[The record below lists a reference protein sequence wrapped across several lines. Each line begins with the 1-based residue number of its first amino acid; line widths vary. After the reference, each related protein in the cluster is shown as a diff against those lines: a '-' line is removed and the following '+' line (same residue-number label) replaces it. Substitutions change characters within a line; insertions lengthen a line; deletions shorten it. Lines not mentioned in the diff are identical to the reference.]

1 MMKYAEVA
9 VDAPTGYDRTFTYSI
24 PTGLTI
30 SPGHLV
36 QVPFGP
42 RVLPGVVFGLSNES
56 PVPETRDVISTSRDQ
71 PILSPD
77 HLALARWISD
87 YYMAPLFECAALM
100 MPPGIRERSL
110 SYYSLTQRTSG
121 QRLSPPQRRVMDYLA
136 SRARVERGA
145 LLRALGPRIDSALV
159 SLARRGFIQVSSEWR
174 NPTVRPRYAIHL
186 ELAPLADAD
195 EKEATLNR
203 LSPRQASFL
212 GYMEE
217 QDGPVLRAA
226 AVREFGASVVGGLE
240 TKDLVRRVDV
250 RLDRDPLRGRVFPPD
265 DPPVLTPDQQGCV
278 SAIESAIDGPSS
290 HVFLLHG
297 VTGSGKTEVYLRAL
311 AHAISRGKRG
321 IVMAPELS
329 LTPQTIDR
337 FSSRFPGQVAVQHS
351 GLSAGERFDQWWRI
365 KEGGYGVTIG
375 ARGAV
380 FAPQP
385 DLGLIVIDEEH
396 EPTYKQDDA
405 PRYHAREAALKLA
418 ELTGAVVVLG
428 TATPDVVTYTRA
440 VNGRYRLLKLPDRI
454 AAVAGAR
461 SSGAGSQP
469 SVQVIDLRRE
479 LEEGNRSIF
488 SRALSSGV
496 GRAVEAGEQV
506 ILYLNRRGSGSM
518 VQCRDC
524 GHVMRCS
531 RCDFTLTHHAQ
542 AGKLLCHRC
551 NYRRNPP
558 GQCPKCRGRQIRYLG
573 LGTQRVV
580 EELQK
585 DYPDI
590 KSLRWDRDSTSA
602 KGSHERIMESFLRG
616 DAQVLVGTQMIAKGT
631 PFSQRDPG
639 GCAVRRYWP
648 LPPGLSRRREGLPA
662 SLPGGGQDGKGPPG
676 RAGRSSDLLASPLRR
691 NRRLRPGL
699 RGLLRRRDDL
709 PPGAGIASLCAPYSS
724 GVHGHKPGHMPS
736 GSDAHGRHSEAA
748 TRFVG
753 PHRHRHPGAGSRL
766 SSSSEGAVSLAHHSQ
781 GPGPPVAAGEGAD
794 SAGLERGR
802 RPDVR
807 HIR

>member
-1 MMKYAEVA
+1 M
-9 VDAPTGYDRTFTYSI
+9 
-24 PTGLTI
+24 
-30 SPGHLV
+30 
-36 QVPFGP
+36 
-42 RVLPGVVFGLSNES
+42 
-56 PVPETRDVISTSRDQ
+56 
-71 PILSPD
+71 
-77 HLALARWISD
+77 
-87 YYMAPLFECAALM
+87 
-100 MPPGIRERSL
+100 
-110 SYYSLTQRTSG
+110 
-121 QRLSPPQRRVMDYLA
+121 
-136 SRARVERGA
+136 
-145 LLRALGPRIDSALV
+145 
-159 SLARRGFIQVSSEWR
+159 
-174 NPTVRPRYAIHL
+174 
-186 ELAPLADAD
+186 
-195 EKEATLNR
+195 
-203 LSPRQASFL
+203 
-212 GYMEE
+212 
-217 QDGPVLRAA
+217 
-226 AVREFGASVVGGLE
+226 
-240 TKDLVRRVDV
+240 VRRVDV

-265 DPPVLTPDQQGCV
+265 DPPVLTPDQQALRERDRERHRQLRPPMLSCSTASPAAGKRRFI
-278 SAIESAIDGPSS
+278 SA
-290 HVFLLHG
+290 
-297 VTGSGKTEVYLRAL
+297 AL

-337 FSSRFPGQVAVQHS
+337 FSRRFPGKVAVQHS

-375 ARGAV
+375 ARSAV

-418 ELTGAVVVLG
+418 DLTGAVVVLG

-469 SVQVIDLRRE
+469 SVQVVDLRRE

-488 SRALSSGV
+488 SRALSRGI
-496 GRAVEAGEQV
+496 GRSVEADEQV

-531 RCDFTLTHHAQ
+531 RCEFTLTHHAQ

-558 GQCPKCRGRQIRYLG
+558 GQCPKCRSRQIRYLG

-590 KSLRWDRDSTSA
+590 KAIRWDRDATSA
-602 KGSHERIMESFLRG
+602 NGSHERITEGFLRG

-631 PFSQRDPG
+631 TFSQRDPG

-662 SLPGGGQDGKGPPG
+662 PLPGGGPDGKGPPG
-676 RAGRSSDLLASPLRR
+676 RAGRSSDLLA
-691 NRRLRPGL
+691 
-699 RGLLRRRDDL
+699 
-709 PPGAGIASLCAPYSS
+709 
-724 GVHGHKPGHMPS
+724 
-736 GSDAHGRHSEAA
+736 
-748 TRFVG
+748 
-753 PHRHRHPGAGSRL
+753 
-766 SSSSEGAVSLAHHSQ
+766 
-781 GPGPPVAAGEGAD
+781 
-794 SAGLERGR
+794 
-802 RPDVR
+802 
-807 HIR
+807 

>member
-56 PVPETRDVISTSRDQ
+56 PVPETRDVTSTSRDQ

-136 SRARVERGA
+136 SRTRVERGA

-195 EKEATLNR
+195 EREALLKR

-217 QDGPVLRAA
+217 QDGPALRAA

-240 TKDLVRRVDV
+240 TKGLVRRVDV

-265 DPPVLTPDQQGCV
+265 DPPALTPDQQGCV
-278 SAIESAIDGPSS
+278 SAIESAIDSPSS

-365 KEGGYGVTIG
+365 KDGGYGVTIG
-375 ARGAV
+375 ARSAV

-418 ELTGAVVVLG
+418 DLTGAVVVLG

-488 SRALSSGV
+488 SRALEPR
-496 GRAVEAGEQV
+496 GR
-506 ILYLNRRGSGSM
+506 
-518 VQCRDC
+518 
-524 GHVMRCS
+524 
-531 RCDFTLTHHAQ
+531 
-542 AGKLLCHRC
+542 
-551 NYRRNPP
+551 P
-558 GQCPKCRGRQIRYLG
+558 GCRGRRAGDTLPQSQGQRQHGPVPRLRTRHAVQPLRLYPHTPRPGRQAPLPPVQLSPKPPKPVPQVSKPPDTLSG
-573 LGTQRVV
+573 PGTQRVV

-590 KSLRWDRDSTSA
+590 KALRWDRDSTSA
-602 KGSHERIMESFLRG
+602 KGSHERIMEGFLRG
-616 DAQVLVGTQMIAKGT
+616 DAQVLVGTQMIAKGLHFPNVT
-631 PFSQRDPG
+631 LVGVLCADIGLFLPDFHAGERVFQLLCQVAGRTGRGPLGGQVVVQTYSPNHYAVTAASAQDYAAFYDDEMTYRREQALPPFARLIRLVYTDLNQAICHREATRMGDTLKRQRDSWGLTNTDILGPAPAFPPRLRG
-639 GCAVRRYWP
+639 RYRWHIILRGQDP
-648 LPPGLSRRREGLPA
+648 RSLLEKAQIPPGWSVDVDPM
-662 SLPGGGQDGKGPPG
+662 S
-676 RAGRSSDLLASPLRR
+676 
-691 NRRLRPGL
+691 
-699 RGLLRRRDDL
+699 
-709 PPGAGIASLCAPYSS
+709 
-724 GVHGHKPGHMPS
+724 
-736 GSDAHGRHSEAA
+736 
-748 TRFVG
+748 
-753 PHRHRHPGAGSRL
+753 
-766 SSSSEGAVSLAHHSQ
+766 
-781 GPGPPVAAGEGAD
+781 VA
-794 SAGLERGR
+794 
-802 RPDVR
+802 
-807 HIR
+807 

>member
-9 VDAPTGYDRTFTYSI
+9 VDAPAGYDRTFTYSI
-24 PTGLTI
+24 PAGLTI

-56 PVPETRDVISTSRDQ
+56 PVPETRDVTSTSRDQ
-71 PILSPD
+71 PILSLD

-136 SRARVERGA
+136 SRTRVERGA
-145 LLRALGPRIDSALV
+145 LLRALDPRIDSALV
-159 SLARRGFIQVSSEWR
+159 SLVRRGFIQVSSEWR

-186 ELAPLADAD
+186 ELAPSADAD
-195 EKEATLNR
+195 EKEAILKR

-297 VTGSGKTEVYLRAL
+297 VTGSGKTEVYLRSL

-337 FSSRFPGQVAVQHS
+337 FSRRFPGQVAVQHS

-365 KEGGYGVTIG
+365 KEGDYGVTIG
-375 ARGAV
+375 ARSAV

-418 ELTGAVVVLG
+418 DLTGAVVVLG

-469 SVQVIDLRRE
+469 SVQVVDLRRE

-488 SRALSSGV
+488 SRALSRGI

-531 RCDFTLTHHAQ
+531 RCEFTLTHHAQ

-558 GQCPKCRGRQIRYLG
+558 GQCPKCRSRQIRYLG

-590 KSLRWDRDSTSA
+590 KALRWDRDSTSA
-602 KGSHERIMESFLRG
+602 KGSHERIMEGFLRG
-616 DAQVLVGTQMIAKGT
+616 DAQVLVGTQMIAKGLHFPNVT
-631 PFSQRDPG
+631 LVGVLCADIGLFLPDFHAGERVFQLLCQVAGRTGRGPLGGQVVVQTYSPNHYAVTAASAQDYAAFYDDEMTYRREHALPPFARLIRLVYTDISQAICNREATRMGDALKRQRDAWGLTDTDILGPAPAFPPRLRG
-639 GCAVRRYWP
+639 RYRWHIILRGQDP
-648 LPPGLSRRREGLPA
+648 RSLLEKAQIPPGWSVDVDPI
-662 SLPGGGQDGKGPPG
+662 S
-676 RAGRSSDLLASPLRR
+676 
-691 NRRLRPGL
+691 
-699 RGLLRRRDDL
+699 
-709 PPGAGIASLCAPYSS
+709 
-724 GVHGHKPGHMPS
+724 
-736 GSDAHGRHSEAA
+736 
-748 TRFVG
+748 
-753 PHRHRHPGAGSRL
+753 
-766 SSSSEGAVSLAHHSQ
+766 
-781 GPGPPVAAGEGAD
+781 VA
-794 SAGLERGR
+794 
-802 RPDVR
+802 
-807 HIR
+807 